1 MTSAERIISGQVGDR
16 QGLLDKRQEEGSN
29 DLLETSAIGC
39 YGKGVQ
45 GWTVSKSA
53 CGGGQLVMN
62 LTESCLWRE
71 EAVLTPEQLLGGFS
85 SSH

>member
-39 YGKGVQ
+39 YRKGVQ
-45 GWTVSKSA
+45 GWTVNKCVRVRA
-53 CGGGQLVMN
+53 LGMGGAQLVMN
-62 LTESCLWRE
+62 LTATG
-71 EAVLTPEQLLGGFS
+71 AVYGVERPN
-85 SSH
+85 

>member
-16 QGLLDKRQEEGSN
+16 QGFPDKRREEGSN

-45 GWTVSKSA
+45 GWTLSKRV
-53 CGGGQLVMN
+53 GGKQLVMN
-62 LTESCLWRE
+62 LTATG
-71 EAVLTPEQLLGGFS
+71 AVYDVERPS
-85 SSH
+85 

>member
-16 QGLLDKRQEEGSN
+16 QGLPDKRQEEGSN
-29 DLLETSAIGC
+29 DLLETSAVGC

-45 GWTVSKSA
+45 GWTVSKSV
-53 CGGGQLVMN
+53 GGKQLVMN
-62 LTESCLWRE
+62 LTESCLWRV
-71 EAVLTPEQLLGGFS
+71 EAELTPEQLLGGFS